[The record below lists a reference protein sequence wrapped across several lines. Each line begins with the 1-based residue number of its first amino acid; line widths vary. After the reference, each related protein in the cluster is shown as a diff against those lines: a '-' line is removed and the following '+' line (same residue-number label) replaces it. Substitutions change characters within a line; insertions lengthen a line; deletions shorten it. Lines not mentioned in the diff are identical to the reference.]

1 MRLLHP
7 LHRKLG
13 RDQGHQKAL
22 MKGEEKNG
30 HHAFSTNQGKTCS
43 SQLYHI
49 AMRLPSLIQAI
60 YFLNF
65 ISTENV
71 LSRSQGSTKG
81 CPSTGLSS
89 RDMGEVKGNPV
100 F

>member
-7 LHRKLG
+7 SHRKLG
-13 RDQGHQKAL
+13 RDQGHHKAL

-30 HHAFSTNQGKTCS
+30 HHAFSTNQEKTCS
-43 SQLYHI
+43 SELYHI
-49 AMRLPSLIQAI
+49 ALRLPNLIQAG

-65 ISTENV
+65 IFTENV
-71 LSRSQGSTKG
+71 LSRLKGGTKD
-81 CPSTGLSS
+81 CPSTGLSC
-89 RDMGEVKGNPV
+89 RDMREVKGNPV